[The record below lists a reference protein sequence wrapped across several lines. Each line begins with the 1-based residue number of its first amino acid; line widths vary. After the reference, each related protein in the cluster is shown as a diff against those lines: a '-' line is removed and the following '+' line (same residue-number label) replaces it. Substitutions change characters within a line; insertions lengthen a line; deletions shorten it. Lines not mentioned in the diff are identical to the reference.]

1 MTVILDFAITAFC
14 WSLKSVFIRTM
25 KLTWNSKNEANLK
38 STFSIHS
45 NTIHLNFAHNF
56 FFVRRHRHIILF
68 SFGCCYTVL
77 KYYQFGVARPWI
89 HWPETNVSREK
100 RLQST
105 NQPMWLIHH
114 TKNLSFFSTF
124 TIFALRKCSDSFF
137 GHSIQ
142 KVELF
147 EKPKLFD
154 WGLILCR
161 LNDSCT
167 EINTFAIFLPSEI
180 GATKI

>member
-56 FFVRRHRHIILF
+56 FFVRRHRHILLF

-114 TKNLSFFSTF
+114 TKNLSFFSIHSPF
-124 TIFALRKCSDSFF
+124 LRSANAPTHFLA
-137 GHSIQ
+137 I
-142 KVELF
+142 LF
-147 EKPKLFD
+147 K
-154 WGLILCR
+154 R
-161 LNDSCT
+161 LNYLKNPNYSIGGLFCAAST
-167 EINTFAIFLPSEI
+167 TLAIFLPSEI